1 MSSEADH
8 PSGRVAQRLDEF
20 DISLPASIPPVA
32 AGNYCRAVCSGNLLF
47 VSGHLPDSA
56 GDPVHVGKLGRDLTT
71 AEGYD
76 ASRQAALNLL
86 ATVRDAAGGL
96 DRVQRVVKLLGM
108 VNCDESY
115 TEQSKVIDGASDLL
129 CQVLGDVA
137 VHARSAVGMAQL
149 PRNNCVE
156 LEAIVELMGSERIPP

>member
-1 MSSEADH
+1 MSSEAV
-8 PSGRVAQRLDEF
+8 PVGGAIARRLEEL
-20 DISLPASIPPVA
+20 DISLPVAIPPVA
-32 AGNYCRAVCSGNLLF
+32 AGNYARAVCSGNLLF

-56 GDPVHVGKLGRDLTT
+56 GDPMYVGKLGRDVTT
-71 AEGYD
+71 AQGYD

-108 VNCDESY
+108 VNCIESY
-115 TEQSKVIDGASDLL
+115 TEQSKVIDGASDVL
-129 CQVLGDVA
+129 CQVLGDAA

-156 LEAIVELMGSERIPP
+156 LEAIVELTDTTGLPP